1 MEKIFLQSTN
11 SMPNPP
17 LLSKPLSQA
26 YYQYRSFDHL
36 YLFKIKGDEYFVL
49 KIFNVSQRCL
59 FKKVIRREIKGFDV
73 TLVLEKNDFL
83 SFIEAL
89 VQQQFLPKEYF
100 PAIPMQTTLKDC
112 LEAVSQMIQKF
123 KPKVFAEGR
132 EIEKFSCCITQDIF
146 TEPVMDEHGHT
157 FEKKAI
163 EDWLKKKNECPLT
176 REPIHSL
183 IPNLLVKQTIEEW
196 QQRDPIPNFSLF
208 QKENPKLAE
217 ISLQT
222 AQLHIEEKEYD
233 EALETYAKAFQYT
246 KKWTDYCGV
255 PILFEKMQKKEN
267 AILAYLYLA
276 LYQLED
282 GKTLE
287 ALSTLQRCEPSL
299 ATCPQVGLLL
309 IKLNELICPE
319 KASELALRL
328 AKILSQQSSEQAI
341 HIYQHLLT
349 QRPDQLDLYS
359 VLADLHKNPEEKA
372 HILFIGACHAIRAGD
387 YKTAEKLSQEATA
400 RSEDSFIDQ
409 LIVLDLITKQKGSFA
424 MQEKL
429 LSIAETFEKKGLFEQ
444 MLRAYKMLYQI
455 RKTPEYCQKII
466 AAYEKLQKPKQQTI
480 WYIEILSLFI
490 ERKDWPKAN
499 EIAQE
504 ALKRVNNEQSVSIYE
519 KLEVV
524 YTHWNGH
531 ELEDLWSKL
540 GKAYETNGQII
551 AAEITY
557 RKLVEKFH
565 GFDQAIALA
574 KILSQQGKIRDS
586 VQIYYQ
592 ASMEALLEE
601 SLERITL
608 SLKEIKTIDPHMEQL
623 DVNQR
628 IHLLTQSHILNLSRE
643 LQSANQKIAA
653 LEQREGQRAEA
664 KARKLAAL
672 NQRPRGGF
680 GFTQPAPKTSFTFQP
695 STGL

>member
-89 VQQQFLPKEYF
+89 VQQQFLTKEYF

-217 ISLQT
+217 ISLQA
-222 AQLHIEEKEYD
+222 AQLYIEEKEYN
-233 EALETYAKAFQYT
+233 EALESYAKAFQYT

-255 PILFEKMQKKEN
+255 PTLFEKMQKKEN

-276 LYQLED
+276 FYQLED
-282 GKTLE
+282 EKTDE
-287 ALSTLQRCEPSL
+287 ALSTLEQCRPNL
-299 ATCPQVGLLL
+299 AIYPQLGLLL
-309 IKLNELICPE
+309 VKLYELSCPE
-319 KASELALRL
+319 KANELGLELA
-328 AKILSQQSSEQAI
+328 KSVSQQSPEQAI
-341 HIYQHLLT
+341 HIYQHFLSQNPL
-349 QRPDQLDLYS
+349 QLELYPVIAALFKS
-359 VLADLHKNPEEKA
+359 PEEKV
-372 HILFIGACHAIRAGD
+372 HILLKGACHAM
-387 YKTAEKLSQEATA
+387 Q
-400 RSEDSFIDQ
+400 SED
-409 LIVLDLITKQKGSFA
+409 
-424 MQEKL
+424 
-429 LSIAETFEKKGLFEQ
+429 
-444 MLRAYKMLYQI
+444 
-455 RKTPEYCQKII
+455 
-466 AAYEKLQKPKQQTI
+466 
-480 WYIEILSLFI
+480 
-490 ERKDWPKAN
+490 
-499 EIAQE
+499 
-504 ALKRVNNEQSVSIYE
+504 
-519 KLEVV
+519 
-524 YTHWNGH
+524 
-531 ELEDLWSKL
+531 
-540 GKAYETNGQII
+540 
-551 AAEITY
+551 
-557 RKLVEKFH
+557 
-565 GFDQAIALA
+565 
-574 KILSQQGKIRDS
+574 
-586 VQIYYQ
+586 
-592 ASMEALLEE
+592 
-601 SLERITL
+601 
-608 SLKEIKTIDPHMEQL
+608 
-623 DVNQR
+623 
-628 IHLLTQSHILNLSRE
+628 
-643 LQSANQKIAA
+643 
-653 LEQREGQRAEA
+653 
-664 KARKLAAL
+664 
-672 NQRPRGGF
+672 
-680 GFTQPAPKTSFTFQP
+680 
-695 STGL
+695 